1 MDPGLLGR
9 PADSATLSNCGEFLK
24 PLATAARRKVGCS
37 TRVMTSGMVKTQR
50 MLTMDDPQP
59 SPTSQGA
66 PDTSF
71 CSEGA
76 RHRDRD
82 AVQRLDGSGSEGGE
96 HYPTRTGFGNPPAER
111 A

>member
-9 PADSATLSNCGEFLK
+9 PAVSATLSNCGEFLK
-24 PLATAARRKVGCS
+24 PLATAARRKAGCS

-66 PDTSF
+66 PSPHY
-71 CSEGA
+71 A
-76 RHRDRD
+76 
-82 AVQRLDGSGSEGGE
+82 QGG
-96 HYPTRTGFGNPPAER
+96 PGTGIWMQFND
-111 A
+111 